1 MEKDIDLINAYLNNS
16 LSKTERLAFEN
27 RLQTDVSFYEVFEEH
42 QTIIKGIERVELLE
56 EIKSSKNNYLIS
68 KWLKYI
74 GGFALLIIIS
84 ILGYSLFF
92 NSQSREQQSN
102 NNASLEV
109 VKDSVLNKTVEDSI
123 PKYIAV
129 KYYKKQIVLEERTK
143 AFGGVEIVKDTI
155 IKEVIGS
162 YTIEEFKLAFPEND
176 DFKKENDT
184 IFVNPNL
191 LLEIEKAQ
199 QKVQKESKADK
210 AAKPVPKNTESFF
223 NSTKKEAQI
232 ISFNTSEDY
241 KVILKE
247 GTEISIPANAFV
259 NSKTQ
264 KEVTGK
270 VSLEVTEY
278 YKLSDMLLADLS
290 TTSHDQILE
299 TGGMLYIEAKKNNS
313 NLKLKS
319 GKELEIIFNNKGK
332 KDMQL
337 FNGEKTDGNRINW
350 NLAEEIEI
358 MPSKFFR
365 STSQEISYIDEL
377 DTNTDSYRNFELL
390 DIAPRHP
397 NCEPGEN
404 ETLRKCLNKEISIFV
419 ASRFNNEIGE
429 KLNLTSKENIYVS
442 FEIDKKGNIGK
453 IEARSQYNELVA
465 ETIRVLEMF
474 PRIIPG
480 KKNGRY
486 VAVKYSFPIAYR
498 ILGDENSISTA
509 RNSGMTF
516 QRDSALIIG
525 NKKEVQKEIEEK
537 PISEVSKS
545 DLERYTLSTTQLGWI
560 NCDRFI
566 NSRKNKIKYNVNI
579 SNAED
584 ANVKLI
590 FKSISSILP
599 SRASNGFYDF
609 GLVPVNEEV
618 ILLGIKKKGDKIF
631 LGLKELRIRATSEE
645 QDIDF
650 KEVTLSEL
658 KKELIKLNSN
668 F

>member
-16 LSKTERLAFEN
+16 LSETERLAFEN
-27 RLQTDVSFYEVFEEH
+27 RLKTDASFYEVFEEH

-56 EIKSSKNNYLIS
+56 EIKTSKNKYLIS

-84 ILGYSLFF
+84 IVAYSLFF
-92 NSQSREQQSN
+92 SAQSEEKQSDNNSSF
-102 NNASLEV
+102 EV
-109 VKDSVLNKTVEDSI
+109 VKDSVVNETLVDSI

-129 KYYKKQIVLEERTK
+129 KYHLEYILDEELTSRY
-143 AFGGVEIVKDTI
+143 GGVETMKDTI
-155 IKEVIGS
+155 IKEMFGP

-184 IFVNPNL
+184 IFINPNL
-191 LLEIEKAQ
+191 LKEIEKAQ
-199 QKVQKESKADK
+199 QKVQKESKADQVVK
-210 AAKPVPKNTESFF
+210 LVSKNTESFF
-223 NSTKKEAQI
+223 NSTKKEAQV
-232 ISFNTSEDY
+232 ISFNASEDY

-247 GTEISIPANAFV
+247 GTEISIPANAFI

-290 TTSHDQILE
+290 TKSDDQILE
-299 TGGMLYIEAKKNNS
+299 TGGMLYIEAKKDNS
-313 NLKLKS
+313 NLKLKP
-319 GKELEIIFNNKGK
+319 GKELEIVFNNKGK

-337 FNGEKTDGNRINW
+337 FNGDKANGVMNW
-350 NLAEEIEI
+350 ILPESTEII
-358 MPSKFFR
+358 TGQFK
-365 STSQEISYIDEL
+365 STSQEVSLSSEYYENTGSY
-377 DTNTDSYRNFELL
+377 SNFELL
-390 DIAPRHP
+390 DVMPRHP
-397 NCEPGEN
+397 NCEPGDN
-404 ETLRKCLNKEISIFV
+404 EQLKQCFNEEITKFV
-419 ASRFNNEIGE
+419 ARKFNYEIGE
-429 KLNLTSKENIYVS
+429 RLNLTTKENIYVS
-442 FEIDKKGNIGK
+442 FEIDSRGNIGN
-453 IEARSQYNELVA
+453 IEARSKYDALAA
-465 ETIRVLEMF
+465 EAIRVLELF
-474 PRIIPG
+474 PKVVPG
-480 KKNGRY
+480 KKNSRY
-486 VAVKYSFPIAYR
+486 VTVKYRFPIVYR
-498 ILGDENSISTA
+498 ILGSENSTPVTRTSRMIV
-509 RNSGMTF
+509 
-516 QRDSALIIG
+516 QQDSALIIG

-566 NSRKNKIKYNVNI
+566 NSRKSKIKYNINI

-631 LGLKELRIRATSEE
+631 LGLKESRIRATSEE
-645 QDIDF
+645 QDIGF
-650 KEVTLSEL
+650 KEVTLEQLKSEL
-658 KKELIKLNSN
+658 EKLNGN
-668 F
+668 FN